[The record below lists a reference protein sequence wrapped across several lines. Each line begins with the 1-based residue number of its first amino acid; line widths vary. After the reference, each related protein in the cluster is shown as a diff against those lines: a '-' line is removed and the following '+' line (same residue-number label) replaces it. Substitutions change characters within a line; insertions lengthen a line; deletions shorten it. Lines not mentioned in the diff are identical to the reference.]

1 MNSKNRL
8 IISMVIICLVT
19 QITSAEENDYGIV
32 KAWCNDEPATVNGL
46 KFKIGEPIIIKVE
59 VTSKIN
65 GFIDLII
72 EEPGVTKSYNVI
84 SGPSD
89 FDEIISEYDVEPGWT
104 KEYTWTISP
113 NGKWTDG
120 NAPINIYVQL
130 NQEIDEVEQ
139 VQFTIAN
146 PYILDEQYSGPAPTR
161 TATDSSSTDQPPS
174 QGSPGFGVMGA
185 LLGIVLVVVY
195 RAGKA

>member
-1 MNSKNRL
+1 MNNKNRL
-8 IISMVIICLVT
+8 IISIVLICLVT
-19 QITSAEENDYGIV
+19 QIASAAENDYGVI

-46 KFKIGEPIIIKVE
+46 KLKIGEPMMIKVE

-84 SGPSD
+84 SGQSD
-89 FDEIISEYDVEPGWT
+89 FDEIISEYNVEPGWI
-104 KEYTWTISP
+104 KEYTWIISP
-113 NGKWTDG
+113 NGEWTDG

-130 NQEIDEVEQ
+130 NQEIDDVEQ

-146 PYILDEQYSGPAPTR
+146 PYILNEQYSGPAPTR
-161 TATDSSSTDQPPS
+161 TATNPSSTNQTLS
-174 QGSPGFGVMGA
+174 QGSPGFRVVGA
-185 LLGIVLVVVY
+185 LVGIAFVVMA
-195 RAGKA
+195 RRS